1 MKHAIINRIVA
12 VIALAAVIAALVFFG
27 LWRQVES
34 QRAEQ
39 QKQLDQT
46 FAMQFSQLYENL
58 FCTEQVEKVRQES
71 LGQAAVCEAVF
82 NATSYRDNTALGEVM
97 RNLYDLARQEDT
109 TLLQKIEQEDELVEK
124 LGVKRTII
132 NQAAGKMVREGLLVV
147 DGYTD
152 KITHYRK
159 PTEKERLELERRA
172 EQQQKP
178 SVIQDC
184 KRSEIMKRILF
195 IYGAGEELPVI

>member
-12 VIALAAVIAALVFFG
+12 VIALAAVIAALAFFG

-71 LGQAAVCEAVF
+71 LGQAAVSEAVF

-124 LGVKRTII
+124 LGYLRLHLDDE
-132 NQAAGKMVREGLLVV
+132 NLVQEV
-147 DGYTD
+147 LMML
-152 KITHYRK
+152 RK
-159 PTEKERLELERRA
+159 
-172 EQQQKP
+172 
-178 SVIQDC
+178 V
-184 KRSEIMKRILF
+184 
-195 IYGAGEELPVI
+195 

>member
-82 NATSYRDNTALGEVM
+82 PIGTIQPWEKSCGTS
-97 RNLYDLARQEDT
+97 
-109 TLLQKIEQEDELVEK
+109 
-124 LGVKRTII
+124 TIWR
-132 NQAAGKMVREGLLVV
+132 G
-147 DGYTD
+147 
-152 KITHYRK
+152 RK
-159 PTEKERLELERRA
+159 TQHCFK
-172 EQQQKP
+172 K
-178 SVIQDC
+178 
-184 KRSEIMKRILF
+184 
-195 IYGAGEELPVI
+195 

>member
-12 VIALAAVIAALVFFG
+12 VIALVAVIAALVFFG

-124 LGVKRTII
+124 LGYLRLHLDDE
-132 NQAAGKMVREGLLVV
+132 NLVQEV
-147 DGYTD
+147 LMML
-152 KITHYRK
+152 RK
-159 PTEKERLELERRA
+159 
-172 EQQQKP
+172 
-178 SVIQDC
+178 V
-184 KRSEIMKRILF
+184 
-195 IYGAGEELPVI
+195 

>member
-12 VIALAAVIAALVFFG
+12 VIALAAVIAALAFFG

-71 LGQAAVCEAVF
+71 LGQAAV
-82 NATSYRDNTALGEVM
+82 
-97 RNLYDLARQEDT
+97 
-109 TLLQKIEQEDELVEK
+109 
-124 LGVKRTII
+124 
-132 NQAAGKMVREGLLVV
+132 
-147 DGYTD
+147 
-152 KITHYRK
+152 
-159 PTEKERLELERRA
+159 
-172 EQQQKP
+172 
-178 SVIQDC
+178 
-184 KRSEIMKRILF
+184 
-195 IYGAGEELPVI
+195 

>member
-109 TLLQKIEQEDELVEK
+109 TLLQK
-124 LGVKRTII
+124 
-132 NQAAGKMVREGLLVV
+132 
-147 DGYTD
+147 
-152 KITHYRK
+152 
-159 PTEKERLELERRA
+159 
-172 EQQQKP
+172 
-178 SVIQDC
+178 
-184 KRSEIMKRILF
+184 
-195 IYGAGEELPVI
+195 

>member
-1 MKHAIINRIVA
+1 M
-12 VIALAAVIAALVFFG
+12 
-27 LWRQVES
+27 ES

-124 LGVKRTII
+124 LGYLRLHLDDE
-132 NQAAGKMVREGLLVV
+132 NLVQEV
-147 DGYTD
+147 LMML
-152 KITHYRK
+152 RK
-159 PTEKERLELERRA
+159 
-172 EQQQKP
+172 
-178 SVIQDC
+178 V
-184 KRSEIMKRILF
+184 
-195 IYGAGEELPVI
+195 

>member
-82 NATSYRDNTALGEVM
+82 NATSYRDNTV
-97 RNLYDLARQEDT
+97 RQDSCRKHHRFGWSDNSGRRSSYRSGQSES
-109 TLLQKIEQEDELVEK
+109 
-124 LGVKRTII
+124 
-132 NQAAGKMVREGLLVV
+132 ASFSSAGKIRP
-147 DGYTD
+147 DT
-152 KITHYRK
+152 YR
-159 PTEKERLELERRA
+159 L
-172 EQQQKP
+172 Q
-178 SVIQDC
+178 
-184 KRSEIMKRILF
+184 
-195 IYGAGEELPVI
+195 

>member
-109 TLLQKIEQEDELVEK
+109 TLLEQEDELVEK
-124 LGVKRTII
+124 LGYLRLHLDDE
-132 NQAAGKMVREGLLVV
+132 NLVQEV
-147 DGYTD
+147 LMML
-152 KITHYRK
+152 RK
-159 PTEKERLELERRA
+159 
-172 EQQQKP
+172 
-178 SVIQDC
+178 V
-184 KRSEIMKRILF
+184 
-195 IYGAGEELPVI
+195 

>member
-39 QKQLDQT
+39 QKQLD
-46 FAMQFSQLYENL
+46 
-58 FCTEQVEKVRQES
+58 QVEKVRQES

-109 TLLQKIEQEDELVEK
+109 TVLQKIEQEDELVEK
-124 LGVKRTII
+124 LGYLRLHLDDE
-132 NQAAGKMVREGLLVV
+132 NLVQEV
-147 DGYTD
+147 
-152 KITHYRK
+152 
-159 PTEKERLELERRA
+159 L
-172 EQQQKP
+172 
-178 SVIQDC
+178 
-184 KRSEIMKRILF
+184 MM
-195 IYGAGEELPVI
+195 

>member
-58 FCTEQVEKVRQES
+58 FCTEQVEKVQRKS
-71 LGQAAVCEAVF
+71 LGQAAVCEALF
-82 NATSYRDNTALGEVM
+82 SATSYRDNTALREVM
-97 RNLYDLARQEDT
+97 RNLYDLARKEDT
-109 TLLQKIEQEDELVEK
+109 TSLQKIAQEYELVEK
-124 LGVKRTII
+124 LGYLRLHLDDE
-132 NQAAGKMVREGLLVV
+132 NLVQEV
-147 DGYTD
+147 LMML
-152 KITHYRK
+152 RK
-159 PTEKERLELERRA
+159 
-172 EQQQKP
+172 
-178 SVIQDC
+178 V
-184 KRSEIMKRILF
+184 
-195 IYGAGEELPVI
+195 